1 MMGSWS
7 CPSPALGTKKTVV
20 PAEAFRTIR
29 TNINYLLQ
37 GKERQTILITSDM
50 VGAGKTFVSVNLA
63 SVFALYGKKT
73 LLMGFD
79 LRKPKI
85 FENFSLTNTEGTS
98 SFLANKSTL
107 EQVIKPSGDFVS

>member
-1 MMGSWS
+1 MHNKKPGIRVVID
-7 CPSPALGTKKTVV
+7 SPKSTS
-20 PAEAFRTIR
+20 AEAFRTIR

-85 FENFSLTNTEGTS
+85 FEDFGLTNTEG
-98 SFLANKSTL
+98 
-107 EQVIKPSGDFVS
+107 